1 MSAIRFRVFAAIAG
15 ALLGLGAFVLVCQ
28 ALTVVMIAWLGTVGG
43 LMAAAA
49 ILALFA
55 FIAFWVVSR
64 PNPEM
69 AEELDD
75 AKSAATDMLAGI
87 PGDALLSLIRN
98 HPVTAILA
106 AAMMGYSLIRDPGR
120 VMRQLQTL
128 VVGLL

>member
-106 AAMMGYSLIRDPGR
+106 AVMMGYSLIRDPGR